1 MPGIVD
7 NHPCLDLLVPTPQ
20 TAALCIYAGP
30 SAPRLNGL
38 KGFPQKQPMSEITKS
53 PLDNL
58 EKTFEKS
65 FHVDGIL

>member
-7 NHPCLDLLVPTPQ
+7 NHPSLDLLVPT
-20 TAALCIYAGP
+20 ALCIYAGP

-53 PLDNL
+53 PLENL

>member
-1 MPGIVD
+1 MPGLVD
-7 NHPCLDLLVPTPQ
+7 NHPFLNMLVSSQ

-53 PLDNL
+53 PLENL